1 MKEDH
6 LKDIEKQIDKS
17 FDKAG
22 KTLRTFVLSS
32 VAIATSVWGIAF
44 NLGAFKT
51 IFFDDLFTVWVVA
64 TAVLLAL
71 LFIPSGRKILRWYS
85 ILILLSPTF
94 WLLFNYLEMSST
106 LTPAAESFVL
116 FLGIVI
122 GIICLPY
129 SIYLVITIL
138 NPDLISLKGKAIKI
152 RIISVG
158 LIIALV
164 GFFVG
169 SNNNMFLTC
178 EDFKISGNDLPAN
191 CRKVQN

>member
-1 MKEDH
+1 MNENE
-6 LKDIEKQIDKS
+6 LKDIEDQIDKT
-17 FDKAG
+17 FDNAG

-44 NLGAFKT
+44 NIGAFKT

-71 LFIPSGRKILRWYS
+71 LFIPNGRKILRWYS

-94 WLLFNYLEMSST
+94 WLILNYLEISFI
-106 LTPAAESFVL
+106 LTPVAQSFVL
-116 FLGIVI
+116 VLGIAI

-129 SIYLVITIL
+129 SIYLVVTIL
-138 NPDLISLKGKAIKI
+138 NPDLISLKGNDIKI
-152 RIISVG
+152 RIVLVG
-158 LIIALV
+158 VIIALV

-169 SNNNMFLTC
+169 RNNNMFLTC
-178 EDFKISGNDLPAN
+178 EDFKISGNDLPTN
-191 CRKVQN
+191 CRKIQN